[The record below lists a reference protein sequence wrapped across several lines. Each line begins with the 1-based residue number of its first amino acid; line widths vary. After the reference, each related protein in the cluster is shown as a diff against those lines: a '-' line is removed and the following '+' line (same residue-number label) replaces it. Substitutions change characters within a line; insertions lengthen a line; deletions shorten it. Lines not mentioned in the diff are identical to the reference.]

1 MADLRPASE
10 SRGSGCE
17 GRERNGEKEA
27 TSAAQSTPK
36 KNRELNLKKKEKKHA
51 ARLIN
56 DVLCPQGERQRSD
69 LTKSQEMGE

>member
-27 TSAAQSTPK
+27 TSAAQPTPN
-36 KNRELNLKKKEKKHA
+36 KNRELNLKKTNKHA

-56 DVLCPQGERQRSD
+56 DVLCPQGESQRSD